1 MHYNRYNSTM
11 YEKIQNQIR
20 DAMRAK
26 DAVRLITLRSMLAT
40 FVNELISKGRK
51 PSEELEE
58 KDMIVV
64 IRRLVKQ
71 RNDSI
76 EQFQK
81 GGREDLVL
89 NERAELAILN
99 EFLPSQMSEEQI
111 RAIVLKKKKEMDIT
125 DKAKIGVLVGAVIKE
140 TKGEADG
147 SVVKK
152 IVEEIL
158 A

>member
-26 DAVRLITLRSMLAT
+26 DAVRLITLRSMLAA

-58 KDMIVV
+58 KDMILV

-71 RNDSI
+71 RKDSI

-81 GGREDLVL
+81 GEREDLVL
-89 NERAELAILN
+89 NEKAELAILN
-99 EFLPSQMSEEQI
+99 EFLPSQMSEGQI
-111 RAIVLKKKKEMDIT
+111 RAIVLKKKEEMGIT
-125 DKAKIGVLVGAVIKE
+125 DKAKIGILVGAVIKE

>member
-1 MHYNRYNSTM
+1 M

-125 DKAKIGVLVGAVIKE
+125 DKAKIGVLVGA
-140 TKGEADG
+140 
-147 SVVKK
+147 
-152 IVEEIL
+152 
-158 A
+158 

>member
-1 MHYNRYNSTM
+1 M

-26 DAVRLITLRSMLAT
+26 DAVRLITLRSMLAA

-58 KDMIVV
+58 KDMILV

-71 RNDSI
+71 RKDSI

-81 GGREDLVL
+81 GEREDLVL
-89 NERAELAILN
+89 NEKAELAILN
-99 EFLPSQMSEEQI
+99 EFLPSQMSEGQI
-111 RAIVLKKKKEMDIT
+111 RAIVLKKKEEMGIT
-125 DKAKIGVLVGAVIKE
+125 DKAKIGILVGAVIKE

>member
-1 MHYNRYNSTM
+1 M